1 MAEGRSLAETP
12 TWSVATVTT
21 VMVAVCFIVERSI
34 YRFGKWLKKTKRKAL
49 LASLDKIKEELML
62 LGLISLM
69 LGQWARWIS
78 EICVNS
84 SLFSSQFYPCIRD
97 DTERISVIT
106 YINQTTVPLERFSV
120 SSSHCA
126 EGHEPFVSYESLEQ
140 LHRFLFLLGVTH
152 VIYSCFTVVL
162 AMIKIYSWRAWEA
175 QANAVISESLHGKR
189 KKEIKRQS
197 TFVFHHAS
205 HPWSKNKILIWMLCF
220 FRQFKD
226 SIRRSDYM
234 ALRLG
239 FLTLV
244 LLVGTKLQHVVA
256 KLALEVV
263 ELNGPLTGTLLKPR
277 DELFWFGKPELLL
290 WLIQFISF
298 QWDIKA
304 QSCFMTNHAFVVI
317 RLVSGIVAQFWC
329 SYVTLPLNVIISQ
342 MGSKF
347 KKSLV
352 SENVRESLHGWCKRV
367 KHRSRHKHL
376 SDFHFPATRSTC
388 SLTSTVD
395 EGDDETITVVSGTLS
410 RCATTTSLRSLS
422 LNHARDDETIT
433 VSGTISRC
441 PSTTSQRS
449 ISLDHVSINCE
460 EIYADDIIHQ
470 QDNCAGD
477 VIHEEEARADDI
489 IHRQEICAEEI
500 IHQDERGINHIPT
513 SGYLSDSSGNAPVAV
528 SHESDVQNAKVDD
541 YYDANREE

>member
-1 MAEGRSLAETP
+1 
-12 TWSVATVTT
+12 
-21 VMVAVCFIVERSI
+21 
-34 YRFGKWLKKTKRKAL
+34 
-49 LASLDKIKEELML
+49 
-62 LGLISLM
+62 
-69 LGQWARWIS
+69 
-78 EICVNS
+78 
-84 SLFSSQFYPCIRD
+84 
-97 DTERISVIT
+97 
-106 YINQTTVPLERFSV
+106 
-120 SSSHCA
+120 
-126 EGHEPFVSYESLEQ
+126 
-140 LHRFLFLLGVTH
+140 
-152 VIYSCFTVVL
+152 
-162 AMIKIYSWRAWEA
+162 
-175 QANAVISESLHGKR
+175 
-189 KKEIKRQS
+189 
-197 TFVFHHAS
+197 
-205 HPWSKNKILIWMLCF
+205 
-220 FRQFKD
+220 
-226 SIRRSDYM
+226 
-234 ALRLG
+234 
-239 FLTLV
+239 
-244 LLVGTKLQHVVA
+244 
-256 KLALEVV
+256 
-263 ELNGPLTGTLLKPR
+263 
-277 DELFWFGKPELLL
+277 
-290 WLIQFISF
+290 
-298 QWDIKA
+298 
-304 QSCFMTNHAFVVI
+304 
-317 RLVSGIVAQFWC
+317 
-329 SYVTLPLNVIISQ
+329 